1 MVDETPQP
9 RARETRQ
16 RILDAALRVFA
27 AKGYHEARM
36 DDIVAAADASKGAIY
51 FHFPSKEHIFLA
63 LVDEF
68 AALLESR
75 LEQAL
80 AEESSGVRRV
90 DAALRV
96 CMELF
101 GRYRQLAKVVLVQA
115 AGLGHVFERKRLE
128 VHQRFVHI
136 IKRELDRAVA
146 EGSIPPI
153 DTEVAAMV
161 WIGALNEVVIRWIY
175 SGAPEPERSLPALRA
190 LLLRSVGVQMEERSE
205 A

>member
-153 DTEVAAMV
+153 DTEVAALV

>member
-190 LLLRSVGVQMEERSE
+190 LLLRSVGVQMEKRSE

>member
-153 DTEVAAMV
+153 DTEVAALV

-190 LLLRSVGVQMEERSE
+190 LLLRSVGVQMEKRSE